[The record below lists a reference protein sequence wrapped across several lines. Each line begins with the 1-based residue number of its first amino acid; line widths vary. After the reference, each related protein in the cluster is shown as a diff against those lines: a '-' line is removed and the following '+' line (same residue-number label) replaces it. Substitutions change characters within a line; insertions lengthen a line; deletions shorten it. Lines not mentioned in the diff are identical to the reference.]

1 MVETIVLVTGGFDPI
16 HSGHIAYFKS
26 AKKLGDKLIVG
37 LNSDQWL
44 VQKKGS
50 AFLPI
55 NERIEIVSNLSV
67 VDETIE
73 FEDDEYNSASNAI
86 TLVTGKY
93 PSHKIIFANGGDRNA
108 ENIPEM
114 KIHGEN
120 PNIHFEFGIGGDF
133 KKNSSRW
140 ILKNLQGPKE
150 HRPWGWYRIID
161 DSEDHKVKEIQVN
174 SKSKLSLQSHSKRSE
189 VWVVIKGEATVTV
202 DENVSTLKVNDTV
215 YIPTGSKHR
224 LENKLNE
231 PLHIIEIQ
239 TGSYFGEDDIQRYED
254 DYSRA

>member
-37 LNSDQWL
+37 LNSDKWL

-86 TLVTGKY
+86 TVVVEKY

-133 KKNSSRW
+133 KKNSSSW
-140 ILKNLQGPKE
+140 ILTNWHGPKE
-150 HRPWGWYRIID
+150 QRPWGWYRIID

-174 SKSKLSLQSHSKRSE
+174 SKSRLSLQSHSKRSE

-202 DENVSTLKVNDTV
+202 DENVSTLKVNDSV

-254 DYSRA
+254 DYDRA

>member
-1 MVETIVLVTGGFDPI
+1 MAETIVLVTGGFDPI

-26 AKKLGDKLIVG
+26 ARMLGDRLIVG
-37 LNSDQWL
+37 VNSDEWL
-44 VQKKGS
+44 IQKKGS
-50 AFLPI
+50 AFLPL

-67 VDETIE
+67 VDEVIE
-73 FEDDEYNSASNAI
+73 FEDDEYNSSANAI
-86 TLVTGKY
+86 TTILKKY
-93 PSHKIIFANGGDRNA
+93 PNHKIIFANGGDRNS

-114 KIHGEN
+114 KIHSQN
-120 PNIHFEFGIGGDF
+120 PNIHFEFSVGGDF
-133 KKNSSRW
+133 KKNSSSW
-140 ILKNLQGPKE
+140 ILKNWQGPKDE
-150 HRPWGWYRIID
+150 RPWGWYRIID

-174 SKSKLSLQSHSKRSE
+174 SKSRLSLQSHSKRSK

-202 DENVSTLKVNDTV
+202 DENISTLNVNDSI

-254 DYSRA
+254 DYNRA

>member
-26 AKKLGDKLIVG
+26 AKKLGDKLVVG
-37 LNSDQWL
+37 LNSDKWL

-55 NERIEIVSNLSV
+55 NERTEIVSNLSV

-73 FEDDEYNSASNAI
+73 FEDDEYNSAANAI
-86 TLVTGKY
+86 TVVAEKY
-93 PSHKIIFANGGDRNA
+93 PNHKIIFANGGDRNF

-120 PNIHFEFGIGGDF
+120 PNIHFEFSVGGDF
-133 KKNSSRW
+133 KKNSSSW
-140 ILKNLQGPKE
+140 ILKNWQGPKE

-174 SKSKLSLQSHSKRSE
+174 PESRLSLQSHSKRSE
-189 VWVVIKGEATVTV
+189 VWVVIKGEATVTI
-202 DENVSTLKVNDTV
+202 DENVSTLKVNDSV

>member
-1 MVETIVLVTGGFDPI
+1 MAETMVLVTGGFDPI

-26 AKKLGDKLIVG
+26 ARMLGDRLIVG
-37 LNSDQWL
+37 VNSDEWL
-44 VQKKGS
+44 IQKKGS
-50 AFLPI
+50 AFLPL

-67 VDETIE
+67 VDEVIE
-73 FEDDEYNSASNAI
+73 FEDDEYNSAANAI
-86 TLVTGKY
+86 NTILEKY
-93 PSHKIIFANGGDRNA
+93 PNHKIIFANGGDRNS

-114 KIHGEN
+114 KIHSQN
-120 PNIHFEFGIGGDF
+120 PNIHFEFSVGGDF
-133 KKNSSRW
+133 KKNSSSW
-140 ILKNLQGPKE
+140 ILKNWQGPKDE
-150 HRPWGWYRIID
+150 RPWGWYRIID

-174 SKSKLSLQSHSKRSE
+174 SKSRLSLQSHSRRSE

-202 DENVSTLKVNDTV
+202 DENVSTLKVNDSI

-254 DYSRA
+254 DYNRA

>member
-1 MVETIVLVTGGFDPI
+1 MAETMVLVTGGFDPI

-26 AKKLGDKLIVG
+26 ARMLGDRLIVG
-37 LNSDQWL
+37 VNSDEWL
-44 VQKKGS
+44 IQKKGS
-50 AFLPI
+50 AFLPL

-67 VDETIE
+67 VDEVIK
-73 FEDDEYNSASNAI
+73 FEDDEYNSAANAI
-86 TLVTGKY
+86 TTILEKY
-93 PSHKIIFANGGDRNA
+93 PNHKIIFANGGDRNSK
-108 ENIPEM
+108 NIPEM

-120 PNIHFEFGIGGDF
+120 PNIHFEFSVGGDF
-133 KKNSSRW
+133 KKNSSSW
-140 ILKNLQGPKE
+140 ILKNWQGPKE
-150 HRPWGWYRIID
+150 DRPWGWYRVID
-161 DSEDHKVKEIQVN
+161 DSEDHKVKEIQIN
-174 SKSKLSLQSHSKRSE
+174 SKSRLSLQSHSKRSE

-202 DENVSTLKVNDTV
+202 DENVSTLKVNDSI

-254 DYSRA
+254 DYNRA

>member
-1 MVETIVLVTGGFDPI
+1 MAETMVLVTGGFDPI

-26 AKKLGDKLIVG
+26 ARMLGDRLIVG
-37 LNSDQWL
+37 VNSDEWL
-44 VQKKGS
+44 IQKKGS
-50 AFLPI
+50 AFLPL

-67 VDETIE
+67 VDEVIE
-73 FEDDEYNSASNAI
+73 FEDDEYNSSANAI
-86 TLVTGKY
+86 TTILKKY
-93 PSHKIIFANGGDRNA
+93 PNHKIIFANGGDRNS

-114 KIHGEN
+114 KIHSQN
-120 PNIHFEFGIGGDF
+120 PNIHFEFSVGGDF
-133 KKNSSRW
+133 KKNSSSW
-140 ILKNLQGPKE
+140 ILKNWQGPKDE
-150 HRPWGWYRIID
+150 RPWGWYRIID

-174 SKSKLSLQSHSKRSE
+174 SKSRLSLQSHSKRSE

-202 DENVSTLKVNDTV
+202 DENISTLNVNDSI

-254 DYSRA
+254 DYNRA

>member
-1 MVETIVLVTGGFDPI
+1 MAETMVLVTGGFDPI
-16 HSGHIAYFKS
+16 HSGHIAYLKS
-26 AKKLGDKLIVG
+26 ARMLGDRLIVG
-37 LNSDQWL
+37 VNSDEWL
-44 VQKKGS
+44 IQKKGS
-50 AFLPI
+50 AFLPL

-67 VDETIE
+67 VDEVIK
-73 FEDDEYNSASNAI
+73 FEDDEYNSAANAI
-86 TLVTGKY
+86 TTILEKY
-93 PSHKIIFANGGDRNA
+93 PNHKIIFANGGDRNS

-120 PNIHFEFGIGGDF
+120 PNIHFEFSVGGDF
-133 KKNSSRW
+133 KKNSSSW
-140 ILKNLQGPKE
+140 ILKNWQGPKE
-150 HRPWGWYRIID
+150 DRPWGWYRVID
-161 DSEDHKVKEIQVN
+161 DSEDHKVKEIQIN
-174 SKSKLSLQSHSKRSE
+174 SKSRLSLQSHSRRSE

-202 DENVSTLKVNDTV
+202 DENVSTLKVNDSI

-254 DYSRA
+254 DYNRA

>member
-37 LNSDQWL
+37 LNSDKWL

-86 TLVTGKY
+86 TAVVEKY

-120 PNIHFEFGIGGDF
+120 PNIHFEFSVGGNF
-133 KKNSSRW
+133 KKNSSSW
-140 ILKNLQGPKE
+140 ILTNWHGPKE
-150 HRPWGWYRIID
+150 QRPWGWYRIID

-174 SKSKLSLQSHSKRSE
+174 SKSRLSLQSHSKRSE

-202 DENVSTLKVNDTV
+202 DENVSTLKVNDSV

>member
-1 MVETIVLVTGGFDPI
+1 MAETIVLVTGGFDPI

-26 AKKLGDKLIVG
+26 ARMLGDRLIVG
-37 LNSDQWL
+37 VNSDEWL
-44 VQKKGS
+44 IQKKGS
-50 AFLPI
+50 AFLPL

-67 VDETIE
+67 VDEVIE
-73 FEDDEYNSASNAI
+73 FEDDEYNSSANAI
-86 TLVTGKY
+86 TTILKKY
-93 PSHKIIFANGGDRNA
+93 PNNKIIFANGGDRNS

-114 KIHGEN
+114 KIHSQN
-120 PNIHFEFGIGGDF
+120 PNIHFEFSVGGDF
-133 KKNSSRW
+133 KKNSSSW
-140 ILKNLQGPKE
+140 ILKNWQGPKDE
-150 HRPWGWYRIID
+150 RPWGWYRIID

-174 SKSKLSLQSHSKRSE
+174 SKSRLSLQSHSKRSE

-202 DENVSTLKVNDTV
+202 DENISTLNVNDSI

-254 DYSRA
+254 DYNRA

>member
-1 MVETIVLVTGGFDPI
+1 MAETIVLVTGGFDPI

-26 AKKLGDKLIVG
+26 ARMLGDRLIVG
-37 LNSDQWL
+37 VNSDEWL
-44 VQKKGS
+44 IQKKGS
-50 AFLPI
+50 AFLPL

-67 VDETIE
+67 VDEVIE
-73 FEDDEYNSASNAI
+73 FEDDEYNSSANAI
-86 TLVTGKY
+86 TTILKKY
-93 PSHKIIFANGGDRNA
+93 PNHKIIFANGGDRNS

-114 KIHGEN
+114 KIHSQN
-120 PNIHFEFGIGGDF
+120 PNIHFEFSVGGDF
-133 KKNSSRW
+133 KKNSSSW
-140 ILKNLQGPKE
+140 ILKNWQGPKDE
-150 HRPWGWYRIID
+150 RPWGWYRIID

-174 SKSKLSLQSHSKRSE
+174 SKSRLSLQSHSKRSE

-202 DENVSTLKVNDTV
+202 DENISTLNVNDSI

-239 TGSYFGEDDIQRYED
+239 TGSYFGEDDIQRYKD
-254 DYSRA
+254 DYNRA

>member
-1 MVETIVLVTGGFDPI
+1 MAETIVLVTGGFDPI

-26 AKKLGDKLIVG
+26 ARMLGDRLIVG
-37 LNSDQWL
+37 VNSDEWL
-44 VQKKGS
+44 IQKKGS
-50 AFLPI
+50 AFLPL

-67 VDETIE
+67 VDEVIE
-73 FEDDEYNSASNAI
+73 FEDDEYNSSANAI
-86 TLVTGKY
+86 TTILKKY
-93 PSHKIIFANGGDRNA
+93 PNHKIIFANGGDRNS

-114 KIHGEN
+114 KIHSQN
-120 PNIHFEFGIGGDF
+120 PNIHFEFSVGGDF
-133 KKNSSRW
+133 KKNSSSW
-140 ILKNLQGPKE
+140 ILKNWQGPKDE
-150 HRPWGWYRIID
+150 RPWGWYRIID

-174 SKSKLSLQSHSKRSE
+174 SKSRLSLQSHSKRSE

-202 DENVSTLKVNDTV
+202 DENISTLNVNDSI

-254 DYSRA
+254 DYDRV

>member
-1 MVETIVLVTGGFDPI
+1 MAETIVLVTGGFDPI

-26 AKKLGDKLIVG
+26 ARMLGDRLIVG
-37 LNSDQWL
+37 VNSDEWL
-44 VQKKGS
+44 IQKKGS
-50 AFLPI
+50 AFLPL

-67 VDETIE
+67 VDEVIE
-73 FEDDEYNSASNAI
+73 FEDDEYNSSANAI
-86 TLVTGKY
+86 TTILKKY
-93 PSHKIIFANGGDRNA
+93 PNHKIIFANGGDRNS

-114 KIHGEN
+114 KIHSQN
-120 PNIHFEFGIGGDF
+120 PNIHFEFSVGGDF
-133 KKNSSRW
+133 KKNSSSW
-140 ILKNLQGPKE
+140 ILKNWQGPKDE
-150 HRPWGWYRIID
+150 RPWGWYRIID

-174 SKSKLSLQSHSKRSE
+174 SKSRLSLQSHSKRSE

-202 DENVSTLKVNDTV
+202 DENISTLNVNDSI

-254 DYSRA
+254 DYNRA